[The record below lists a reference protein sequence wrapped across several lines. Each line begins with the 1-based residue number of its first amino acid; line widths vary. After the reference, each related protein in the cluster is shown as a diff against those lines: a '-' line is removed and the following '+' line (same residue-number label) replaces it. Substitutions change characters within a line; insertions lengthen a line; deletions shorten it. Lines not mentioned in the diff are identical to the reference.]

1 MSVLCA
7 ALCLVLNTAQNDG
20 TPLRVDWSAATGLES
35 EVAAARREF
44 VRAVNAG
51 DPSADSFYMADAV
64 GVTPDR
70 AHATLTLVPRKFDVG
85 KDTASETGTYVETRA
100 GGGPTPVEGLY
111 VTIYSRGADNRWRV
125 AMEVWTT
132 GSLRRR

>member
-7 ALCLVLNTAQNDG
+7 ALCLALNTAQSE
-20 TPLRVDWSAATGLES
+20 PAIRVDWSAAVGADS
-35 EVAAARREF
+35 DVAAARRDF

-51 DPSADSFYMADAV
+51 DPAGDSFYMADAV
-64 GVTPDR
+64 GITPDR
-70 AHATLTLVPRKFDVG
+70 AHTLTLVPRRFDVD
-85 KDTASETGTYVETRA
+85 KDTAAETGTYTEAPA
-100 GGGPTPVEGLY
+100 GGGAAIVEGLY
-111 VTIYSRGADNRWRV
+111 VTVYRRGADNRWRV

>member
-7 ALCLVLNTAQNDG
+7 ALWLALNTAQSEAAI
-20 TPLRVDWSAATGLES
+20 RVDWSAAAGADS
-35 EVAAARREF
+35 DVAAARRDF

-51 DPSADSFYMADAV
+51 DPAAESFYMIDAV
-64 GVTPDR
+64 GITPNR
-70 AHATLTLVPRKFDVG
+70 AHTLTLVPRRFDVG
-85 KDTASETGTYVETRA
+85 KDTAAETGTYTEGLA
-100 GGGPTPVEGLY
+100 DGGTTIVEGLY
-111 VTIYSRGADNRWRV
+111 VAVYKRGADNRWRV

>member
-1 MSVLCA
+1 MSLLCA
-7 ALCLVLNTAQNDG
+7 ALCLVLDTAQSDG
-20 TPLRVDWSAATGLES
+20 QIRVDWSAARGVES

-51 DPSADSFYMADAV
+51 DPAAASFYMADAV

-70 AHATLTLVPRKFDVG
+70 AHAALTLMPRKFDIG
-85 KDTASETGTYVETRA
+85 KDTASETGTYVEVRSEGA
-100 GGGPTPVEGLY
+100 PGAVEGLY

>member
-7 ALCLVLNTAQNDG
+7 ALCLALNTAQSD
-20 TPLRVDWSAATGLES
+20 PAIRVDWSAAVGADS
-35 EVAAARREF
+35 DVAAARRDF

-51 DPSADSFYMADAV
+51 DPAGDSFYMADAV
-64 GVTPDR
+64 GITPDR
-70 AHATLTLVPRKFDVG
+70 AHTLTLVPRRFDVD
-85 KDTASETGTYVETRA
+85 KDTAAETGTYTEA
-100 GGGPTPVEGLY
+100 PANGGAAIVEGLY
-111 VTIYSRGADNRWRV
+111 VTVYRRGADNRWRV